1 VKAKVRRIVH
11 RLDVNTLQEHDA
23 TQLEP
28 NAIGH
33 VELLLQ
39 EPLPFAPFARSRVL
53 GSLIL
58 VDTATHKTSGAALL
72 N

>member
-1 VKAKVRRIVH
+1 
-11 RLDVNTLQEHDA
+11 
-23 TQLEP
+23 
-28 NAIGH
+28 
-33 VELLLQ
+33 
-39 EPLPFAPFARSRVL
+39 VL